1 LKKFVDEI
9 STKTFRHLRAA
20 TNLRGQRNK
29 IAELGIKVC
38 DYNPILKGGHQE
50 NSTEEPSWTEEITW
64 TIDKGRQDY
73 GRSKLQI
80 LQQ

>member
-9 STKTFRHLRAA
+9 STRTFRHLLAA

-29 IAELGIKVC
+29 IAELGIEVC

-50 NSTEEPSWTEEITW
+50 NSTEEPS
-64 TIDKGRQDY
+64 
-73 GRSKLQI
+73 
-80 LQQ
+80 